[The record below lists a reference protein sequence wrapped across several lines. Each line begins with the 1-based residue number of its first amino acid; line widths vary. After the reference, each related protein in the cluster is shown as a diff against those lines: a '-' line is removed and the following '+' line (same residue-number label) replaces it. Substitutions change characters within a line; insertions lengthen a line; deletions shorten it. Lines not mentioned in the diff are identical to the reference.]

1 MTEDVS
7 VMIQRGLSEWWSE
20 ETEYIFQRI
29 ERWAAYARGYNRLRS
44 QRLSRGRLTMQGG
57 QERRWNISSNKLVID
72 DSSWSPR
79 FHTLKKSRRKSRPEE
94 TKINCCGT
102 FNYQSSSNLD
112 SSCLETYRYDHSIYF
127 KTIGDIR
134 NGKKEISGSKDAQED
149 RVSISS
155 EELVEWDVESV
166 SDFIANQLLEDRYT
180 GNNDENVFD
189 SSESP
194 SQTENLDSVTW
205 HNVDLSK
212 LELNGNEVSVATIN
226 EECDDNNLTVC
237 ENPEERN
244 NNYVGSE
251 ESVTDANLENQIRSN
266 RVVEGENN
274 AEKTQEEEEE
284 NEEQGIKRFLEI
296 RRTKRAYRT
305 VKQLP
310 IVGDNEVLWPSVLLN
325 YTKNIDPSNS
335 PHHYNK
341 LRK

>member
-1 MTEDVS
+1 
-7 VMIQRGLSEWWSE
+7 
-20 ETEYIFQRI
+20 
-29 ERWAAYARGYNRLRS
+29 
-44 QRLSRGRLTMQGG
+44 MQSG
-57 QERRWNISSNKLVID
+57 QERRWSISSNKLVID

-112 SSCLETYRYDHSIYF
+112 SSCLESYRYDHSIYF
-127 KTIGDIR
+127 KTIGDIK
-134 NGKKEISGSKDAQED
+134 NGKKETSKGVEED

-155 EELVEWDVESV
+155 EELVEWDVETV

-194 SQTENLDSVTW
+194 SQSENVDSVTW
-205 HNVDLSK
+205 YNVDLSK
-212 LELNGNEVSVATIN
+212 LELNGNEVSN
-226 EECDDNNLTVC
+226 EESNDESLTTCGNV
-237 ENPEERN
+237 EERN
-244 NNYVGSE
+244 NNYIQSE
-251 ESVTDANLENQIRSN
+251 EPVVDLTN
-266 RVVEGENN
+266 RVVEDENN
-274 AEKTQEEEEE
+274 AEKTEDDEEES
-284 NEEQGIKRFLEI
+284 EEQGIKRFLEC

-310 IVGDNEVLWPSVLLN
+310 IVGENEVLWPSVLLN